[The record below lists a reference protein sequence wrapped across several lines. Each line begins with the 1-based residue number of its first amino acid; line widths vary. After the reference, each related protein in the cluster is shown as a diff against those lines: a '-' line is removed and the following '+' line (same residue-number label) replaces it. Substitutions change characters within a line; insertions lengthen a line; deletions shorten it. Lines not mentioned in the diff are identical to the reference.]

1 MSLFLRWLSL
11 CTLCLG
17 ALGATVLTANPPS
30 PREEFR
36 TPGNGQNLGVWRIT
50 RDPTTR
56 HWANYH
62 NTKSFSPDGRYLCYT
77 RYAEDKT
84 DDEVFVHDLQADATR
99 SLGKGKYPR
108 WANQHNWLFFL
119 RLTHEGAA
127 RQLYSEVLWV
137 DLDSGQ
143 SRRLA
148 REPGELDRFGETD
161 AADRWLYAGRLLR
174 NKQRVDG
181 KVEGSTERSAV
192 RIRISDAGG
201 IDDLPEVRGYQ
212 FMTNPRHPLFF
223 TRWRGGPGGD
233 FGSSRLWYDLDG
245 KNQRIG
251 IPLLQNVHTS
261 WLGNGE
267 YHLMGNGLVR
277 GRRWDEPF
285 PSNVHI
291 LAGVNMGDISPC
303 GASGRYVTGD
313 HWIADLRSGE
323 GWQYLSPLSVICFPE
338 EVGDASTTYDAD
350 PKGSPDGTKVS
361 FVSNYDLRDGPLTF
375 LTAEIPADDGAL
387 RVRSTKG
394 FPARGSVVIKNEVIG
409 YERVNPTSFEGLT
422 RQRFGTARAPARSE
436 QPVTSFEARLLSDQ
450 QWQRLGHA
458 PPEMRT
464 LIREAD
470 SPLLRQRQTDVYV
483 AVVRRPDRPVLRRSG
498 ESVELIPGEEHRETL
513 GYHLLR
519 DGRQVTR
526 EPLRP
531 ETTFTLEAGGEYR
544 AIAVERSGLASEPG
558 PELRLEGG
566 SAMRILREP
575 PADFAWTTERWLIG
589 ERPATAVAARQAPAA
604 VREIVHRCDG
614 TIAREWYEGGTM
626 LRRHDLTR
634 EAKPSRVLEYHEG
647 KLATRAYV
655 DATGRPISRE
665 VFEPGGFITEIIVYD
680 TSSGNE
686 KDHWWFE
693 GGMPVRQ
700 RRDGREFG
708 RSGDAWVA
716 LTSDGEA
723 SRGKKKRKAK

>member
-1 MSLFLRWLSL
+1 MLAPPGILRLLLLFCALVSAAA
-11 CTLCLG
+11 G
-17 ALGATVLTANPPS
+17 AGS
-30 PREEFR
+30 GRREEFQ
-36 TPGNGQNLGVWRIT
+36 TPGNGQNFGVWRIT
-50 RDPTTR
+50 HDPTTR

-62 NTKSFSPDGRYLCYT
+62 NTRSFSPDGRYLCYT
-77 RYAEDKT
+77 RYAEAKT
-84 DDEVFVHDLQADATR
+84 DDEVFVYDLQADATR
-99 SLGKGKYPR
+99 SLGKGRYPR

-127 RQLYSEVLWV
+127 RQLFSEVLWV
-137 DLDSGQ
+137 DLDSGL
-143 SRRLA
+143 SRTLA

-161 AADRWLYAGRLLR
+161 AADQWLYAGRLLR

-192 RIRISDAGG
+192 RIRISDQGG
-201 IDDLPEVRGYQ
+201 LEDLPEVRGYQ
-212 FMTNPRHPLFF
+212 FMTNPQHPLLF

-251 IPLLQNVHTS
+251 IPLLQNAHTS

-291 LAGVNMGDISPC
+291 LAGVNVGDLSPC
-303 GASGRYVTGD
+303 GASGRYVAGD
-313 HWIADLRSGE
+313 HWIADLRSGD
-323 GWQYLSPLSVICFPE
+323 GWHYLSPLSVICFPE

-361 FVSNYDLRDGPLTF
+361 FVSNYDLRDGPFTY
-375 LTAEIPADDGAL
+375 LTAELPANDGAL

-394 FPARGSVVIKNEVIG
+394 FPTRGSVVIKNEVIG
-409 YERVNPTSFEGLT
+409 YERVTPTSFEGLT
-422 RQRFGTARAPARSE
+422 RQRFGTARAPARAE
-436 QPVTSFEARLLSDQ
+436 QPVTSFEARRLTDE
-450 QWQRLGHA
+450 QWQRLGRA
-458 PPEMRT
+458 GPEMRT

-470 SPLLRQRQTDVYV
+470 SPLLRQRQTDVHV

-498 ESVELIPGEEHRETL
+498 ERIELIPGEEHRETL

-519 DGRQVTR
+519 DGRQVTHK
-526 EPLRP
+526 PLP
-531 ETTFTLEAGGEYR
+531 PKTTFTLEAGGEYR

-558 PELRLEGG
+558 PELRLESGV
-566 SAMRILREP
+566 ALQILREP
-575 PADFAWTTERWLIG
+575 PTDFAWTTERWLTG
-589 ERPATAVAARQAPAA
+589 ERPAAALVARPAPAA
-604 VREIVHRCDG
+604 VREIVHHCDG
-614 TIAREWYEGGTM
+614 IIAREWYAGGTIV
-626 LRRHDLTR
+626 RRHDLTR

-647 KLATRAYV
+647 KLATRAYL
-655 DATGRPISRE
+655 DPTGRPISRE
-665 VFEPGGFITEIIVYD
+665 VFEPGGSITETIVYD
-680 TSSGNE
+680 PSSGNE
-686 KDHWWFE
+686 KDHWWYE
-693 GGMPVRQ
+693 RGMPVRQ

-708 RSGDAWVA
+708 RAGDAWVA
-716 LTSDGEA
+716 LQSDGEA
-723 SRGKKKRKAK
+723 SGGRKKRKAK